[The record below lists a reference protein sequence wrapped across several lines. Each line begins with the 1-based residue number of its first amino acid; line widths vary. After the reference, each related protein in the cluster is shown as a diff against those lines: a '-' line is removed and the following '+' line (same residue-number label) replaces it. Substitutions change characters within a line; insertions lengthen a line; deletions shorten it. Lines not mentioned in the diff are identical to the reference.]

1 MRSNAAAK
9 TTRVEDRN
17 SVPAQPMNQVAKT
30 SRKIARSA
38 AVGMRN
44 ETSSGGNDQTGIVG
58 AAFDPYTAPQ

>member
-38 AVGMRN
+38 AVGIRN
-44 ETSSGGNDQTGIVG
+44 ETSSGGND
-58 AAFDPYTAPQ
+58 